1 MTHHAR
7 DAVELCLAHAIDT
20 RTEAAYRRGDMF
32 EKRVAIMQD
41 WADFASATATG
52 KAQ

>member
-7 DAVELCLAHAIDT
+7 DAVELCLAHSIDT
-20 RTEAAYRRGDMF
+20 RTEAAYRRGDML

-41 WADFASATATG
+41 WADFAATASTG
-52 KAQ
+52 KAS